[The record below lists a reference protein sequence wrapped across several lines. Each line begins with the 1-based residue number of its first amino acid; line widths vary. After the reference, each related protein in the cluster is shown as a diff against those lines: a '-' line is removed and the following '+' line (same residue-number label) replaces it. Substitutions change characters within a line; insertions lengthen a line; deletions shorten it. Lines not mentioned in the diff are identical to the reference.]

1 MIKYKQILVWQIQSK
16 YSSLQLLV
24 KLKFKFVEI
33 IKWWSKVLNVVAISQ
48 ATWQQEDILVSDSSN
63 TINIFLSN
71 YWANYNSTFKR
82 IMYRRSLT
90 NIFHCVKICQPTST
104 PEEIEVSYRS
114 NTKTK
119 FPLTLLGHLEQNFQ
133 NVFVLPRSILYP
145 LGFLF
150 VKNLWFLIMLWYWY

>member
-1 MIKYKQILVWQIQSK
+1 MVWQIQSK

-82 IMYRRSLT
+82 ILYRRSHT
-90 NIFHCVKICQPTST
+90 NISHCVAICQPTST
-104 PEEIEVSYRS
+104 PEEIQVSYRS

-119 FPLTLLGHLEQNFQ
+119 FPLTLPGHLEQNFQ
-133 NVFVLPRSILYP
+133 NLFVFPRSILYP
-145 LGFLF
+145 LVFLF
-150 VKNLWFLIMLWYWY
+150 VKNLWFLIMLWYWH